1 MAIYLRTCPTT
12 KTRALGYLCALPPA
26 GLALLDE
33 HVGQEQA
40 GHPVQALLG
49 LVEDQQPA
57 GPDQD
62 RCQCQSAPLP
72 RGELLWQ
79 VPREPSQ
86 LQVLQQVTDP
96 LIGLDD
102 TVPEADH
109 SLVLGDGQGGE
120 EGLLPQ
126 ISGDSGALGT

>member
-1 MAIYLRTCPTT
+1 MAASSTISGSWETMSTP
-12 KTRALGYLCALPPA
+12 PPA
-26 GLALLDE
+26 SRSSTSMSARR
-33 HVGQEQA
+33 QA

-96 LIGLDD
+96 LVGLDD

-109 SLVLGDGQGGE
+109 PQVLGDRQGGE